1 MTTFDATTT
10 ENLIRALRD
19 GNLDVRCRAAE
30 QAGMQRIRG
39 VVPTLVELLYQT
51 GPNSKSLITA
61 IARALGEIG
70 DLRAMQHLGEA
81 RYAHSYSGGL
91 PGFTSYT
98 ADGSV
103 LEADNQDV
111 LMDEAID
118 EAEQKLW
125 KQTGAQE
132 YLAQLGRIR
141 MYTFGDFWRSNDIY
155 IDEDIQNQPQ
165 YPFTMHCAQRFFGN
179 FKRERFAF
187 EGEIRSIFI
196 RRGKEA
202 LPGASFADGGLYP
215 QTLDEIAQ
223 LGQSALDA
231 VGEIHFE
238 FGGNATAPYI
248 VVRPEPRWPRP
259 SIVRRCVL
267 DGRTGIRFEEIN

>member
-1 MTTFDATTT
+1 MTTSDARTTQ
-10 ENLIRALRD
+10 IVIQSLRNGD
-19 GNLDVRCRAAE
+19 LNVRCQAAQ
-30 QAGMQRIRG
+30 QAGEQRIRAA
-39 VVPTLVELLYQT
+39 VPTLVELLHET
-51 GPNSKSLITA
+51 GPDSKRLIA
-61 IARALGEIG
+61 VVAHALGEIG

-81 RYAHSYSGGL
+81 RYAHAYSAGL
-91 PGFTSYT
+91 PGFTTYT
-98 ADGSV
+98 ADGT
-103 LEADNQDV
+103 LDADEQDV
-111 LMDEAID
+111 LMDEAIE

-125 KQTGAQE
+125 KQTGAQQ
-132 YLAQLGRIR
+132 YLAQLGKIR

-165 YPFTMHCAQRFFGN
+165 YPFTMACAQRFFAN

-202 LPGASFADGGLYP
+202 LPRASFADGGLYP
-215 QTLDEIAQ
+215 QTLDEIAE
-223 LGQSALDA
+223 LGKRALDP

-248 VVRPEPRWPRP
+248 VVRPQPNWPRP

-267 DGRTGIRFEEIN
+267 DGRTVIRFEEIT